1 MTPSALAQAAGL
13 YPSHLPHPS
22 LWSVSTAL
30 YWGPSRLVLFI
41 APFYSD
47 FYKSFYIHLIYI
59 KIIQKQTQDK
69 GIQRLSKNTQ
79 YKVKNPS

>member
-1 MTPSALAQAAGL
+1 MTPSALAQATAL
-13 YPSHLPHPS
+13 CPSHLPHPS
-22 LWSVSTAL
+22 LRSGSTAL
-30 YWGPSRLVLFI
+30 YWGPSKLVLFT

-59 KIIQKQTQDK
+59 KIIQKKTQDK
-69 GIQRLSKNTQ
+69 GIQRLSKNIQ